1 MSIAQTCSSNLSG
14 WALQMNHWGIFGK
27 QTPMNQGKHIRQGTN
42 LFLTTFR
49 RVNQKEEKWKY
60 YPPSHCYVCRW
71 LTKGGKKL
79 NVGFWM
85 YRHIQFWRWQQW
97 IPETN
102 EGTEWEKKLSEK
114 NELMASFPLPSS
126 PRWRRGKNEI
136 HKPPDR
142 PKASSNQDNITPLP
156 FASHLSCLESVPT
169 NVISTTMF
177 GDLPVYSNNQACC
190 LCTPRSFCSQSETSP
205 RDQTVTALAPGVQK
219 TLILLSDVI
228 ACEWCRS
235 QTEEKNLNI
244 PPSLHLWNR
253 SLSDNKHLGQHT
265 IPTEVL
271 WVMNIEVFSF
281 FILISIKRQTS
292 TWWSHPL
299 LHKHNQPLRTH

>member
-1 MSIAQTCSSNLSG
+1 
-14 WALQMNHWGIFGK
+14 MNHWGIFGK

-49 RVNQKEEKWKY
+49 RVNQKEERWKY
-60 YPPSHCYVCRW
+60 YPASHCYVCRW
-71 LTKGGKKL
+71 LTKGKKKIKCGLL
-79 NVGFWM
+79 NVQTHSVLAMAAVNTRDRRGD
-85 YRHIQFWRWQQW
+85 RVRK
-97 IPETN
+97 ET
-102 EGTEWEKKLSEK
+102 GKLSEK
-114 NELMASFPLPSS
+114 NEPVASFPLPSS
-126 PRWRRGKNEI
+126 PRWRRGINQI
-136 HKPPDR
+136 HKPPHC

-190 LCTPRSFCSQSETSP
+190 LCTPRSFCSQSETSL

-235 QTEEKNLNI
+235 QTEEKK
-244 PPSLHLWNR
+244 S
-253 SLSDNKHLGQHT
+253 
-265 IPTEVL
+265 
-271 WVMNIEVFSF
+271 
-281 FILISIKRQTS
+281 
-292 TWWSHPL
+292 
-299 LHKHNQPLRTH
+299 